1 MPRTISKWHLFSINT
16 DGWVQAG
23 QTFKCSCLTCALCI
37 QGWFTVFSAF
47 TWPSALLAGC
57 PGTTSSYPFPWTYG
71 CSAERGQL
79 PPQGER
85 QWGKGIGN
93 SEKFSSVFP
102 STLSLCSCREREK
115 TRLNK
120 YRQGVWRAP
129 GFLVAYAVPRGLVAR
144 QRGPKVGDPLG
155 AVYPELPW

>member
-57 PGTTSSYPFPWTYG
+57 PGTASSYPFPWTYG

-93 SEKFSSVFP
+93 SGKFSSVFP
-102 STLSLCSCREREK
+102 LLSVCAPAGNGRKPGWINTDREPGG
-115 TRLNK
+115 L
-120 YRQGVWRAP
+120 QGSWLLMLFPEHSWP
-129 GFLVAYAVPRGLVAR
+129 GR
-144 QRGPKVGDPLG
+144 GDPR
-155 AVYPELPW
+155 